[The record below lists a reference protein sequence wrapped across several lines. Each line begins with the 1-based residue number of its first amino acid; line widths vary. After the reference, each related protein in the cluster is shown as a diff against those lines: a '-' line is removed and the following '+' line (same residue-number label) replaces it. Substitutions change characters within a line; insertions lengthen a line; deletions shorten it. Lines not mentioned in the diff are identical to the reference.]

1 MRPSIKSGDVSL
13 DQIVGLCPAEGWVAN
28 FSSNERLPV
37 VFWVLLRTGE
47 LVGLVGEAPRGLV
60 MRSRARPP
68 EREGLGRTARVMVS
82 RVVGGPQIWP
92 AGLRMLHRV
101 PKGDGN
107 RDGNRRE
114 LWRTS
119 ANSGGR

>member
-47 LVGLVGEAPRGLV
+47 LVGIVGEAPRGLV
-60 MRSRARPP
+60 IQGQLRAADKMENFTNYIR
-68 EREGLGRTARVMVS
+68 
-82 RVVGGPQIWP
+82 Q
-92 AGLRMLHRV
+92 
-101 PKGDGN
+101 
-107 RDGNRRE
+107 
-114 LWRTS
+114 
-119 ANSGGR
+119 